1 MFFLI
6 LTIIATAV
14 SQVNASQAEA
24 ELYRTLMKNYSAVVR
39 PVRNPNKVLTVSM
52 KVFLQQIL
60 NVDEQD
66 QVIEVN
72 AWLKY
77 IWNDYRLRWRPLA
90 FDNISSVR
98 FPGDEQQIWQPDI
111 LLYNRHAILRLTQK
125 LAQIYREGN
134 LKSANERFDSSYKSN
149 LVVYSNGL
157 VNWIPPGIFRIT
169 CKMDITMFPF
179 DEQICFLKFGSW
191 TYHGFALDLQI
202 EQDEGDPSM
211 DTSTYI
217 SNGEWQLVSAPA
229 QREVTYYQCCPEPYP
244 SIKNPSEA
252 QAKSAG
258 LLKMQAMREA
268 LQEFVQQVPVEK
280 PSNDAPSEA
289 VPETTILLSVC
300 FFLTIL
306 SEMTPTTS
314 ESIPLLGIF
323 FSSVTLIVTM
333 STTFTVCVL
342 NIRYRQHSNH
352 KMSSLMRYIFVEFI
366 PWLLLMKRP
375 GYRFRAAKAVNEHVL
390 DESHCV
396 QAGGLVARCAAR
408 DADFSSS
415 CNELNVENPD
425 VLCSA
430 LPGEKLELSRKVGE
444 GLFVPRKCESSRK
457 RRMERCERYVSKCKE
472 VSMEGTPES
481 QHSMLT
487 LDLYVQI
494 SRRLRGLRSYL
505 DERVVKRESMEEWK
519 FAAIALDRLCLYMF
533 GILLTVCTTA
543 IFVIQPVTKVKA
555 LP

>member
-1 MFFLI
+1 MFCTKKICYVNCTFL
-6 LTIIATAV
+6 
-14 SQVNASQAEA
+14 S
-24 ELYRTLMKNYSAVVR
+24 
-39 PVRNPNKVLTVSM
+39 TV
-52 KVFLQQIL
+52 
-60 NVDEQD
+60 
-66 QVIEVN
+66 
-72 AWLKY
+72 
-77 IWNDYRLRWRPLA
+77 PLA
-90 FDNISSVR
+90 N
-98 FPGDEQQIWQPDI
+98 PPP
-111 LLYNRHAILRLTQK
+111 LLDR
-125 LAQIYREGN
+125 
-134 LKSANERFDSSYKSN
+134 ANERFDSSYKSN

-244 SIKNPSEA
+244 SIKFYMHLKRRSLFHVFNIITPS
-252 QAKSAG
+252 
-258 LLKMQAMREA
+258 LLISGMTLLGFCLPAHDMS
-268 LQEFVQQVPVEK
+268 EK
-280 PSNDAPSEA
+280 IGFQ
-289 VPETTILLSVC
+289 TTILLSVC

-396 QAGGLVARCAAR
+396 QCAAR